1 MRCCRGRRRTFQ
13 VSGFGQAVWSSSSLA
28 RNSTEGN
35 KLRHIGVYAHIFAHL
50 GTYSLPI
57 PNKSGS
63 FLNIATSKQ
72 KNQGFEAEA
81 GEEAAFKKVIHICPL
96 TISVLIV
103 IHGMVFDYN
112 KMFMKQFIV
121 LLIARHD
128 EHEVNSVF
136 FRCRELNI

>member
-1 MRCCRGRRRTFQ
+1 
-13 VSGFGQAVWSSSSLA
+13 
-28 RNSTEGN
+28 
-35 KLRHIGVYAHIFAHL
+35 
-50 GTYSLPI
+50 
-57 PNKSGS
+57 
-63 FLNIATSKQ
+63 
-72 KNQGFEAEA
+72 
-81 GEEAAFKKVIHICPL
+81 VIHICPL